1 MRALL
6 ISLLLILAHTTAV
19 AACSCFPPEVQA
31 KTAQEALQK
40 AQVAVYG
47 RVLTV
52 DALGKAQVLVLES
65 VQGAT
70 HRRHLRGRPGRGH
83 LRDPPTFTVGEEALL
98 LSFTAPL
105 TACDKLPPDHYLL
118 DAFRSQPATPGLAI
132 QR

>member
-6 ISLLLILAHTTAV
+6 ISLLLLWAHSTAG

-47 RVLTV
+47 RVLAV
-52 DALGKAQVLVLES
+52 DAGGKAQVLVLES
-65 VQGAT
+65 FKGPRAGT
-70 HRRHLRGRPGRGH
+70 TFEAAPGSGTC
-83 LRDPPTFTVGEEALL
+83 DTPTFSAGEEALL

-118 DAFRSQPATPGLAI
+118 DAFRNPPATPGLVI